1 MNMRRVVCNKT
12 VSVILLFSIV
22 LSIASC
28 SSDNSKRK
36 KVSADSPWYDAE
48 IIDFKPETRTDKQ
61 VSSLYNVLAG
71 SDEDYI
77 VVYSDGDYR
86 LPDDADELDYRDSY
100 IELVT
105 LIDRSTKQNV
115 KTLDLTELLGGYE
128 RASNVNYVNGIINV
142 YGDSWDPETNITM
155 MKEFEIDPVA
165 GEVINSRDI
174 SIFEGISI
182 GRRQYSYSVG
192 EYRILPDI
200 GESDGDWCLILRVIS
215 PDGKITEVPVKDP
228 AENFFSIVAVF
239 ALDEKT
245 ALIPVSAE
253 RGCKYF
259 LLDLNTYKLSQ
270 ANSDD
275 YSWLGYDDMDWFF
288 NSPDGDIY
296 ISTTEG
302 VSKIDFKNKKIEKFF
317 DYNSSKVSR
326 NYTSRLEVA
335 DCTEDKI
342 LLCGSYYPI
351 NIFQSSDISD
361 FVIIEL
367 TKADKNP
374 NAGKTILEMYI
385 PEHEVDGI
393 ISDSIIKYNETNS
406 KYVIQITDRYND
418 YPYLPQYDQMGM
430 GDVSDASMLEGN
442 NKLSYNLAMDIMNGE
457 GPDILMDTSG
467 LAQLNNDNY
476 LVDLSTLAA
485 ELGPDSYYT
494 NIIDGAR
501 TDGKLYQLPV
511 CYTIRGIQ
519 TDMNNA
525 GASGTGFTTE
535 EYEDF
540 LYGTLNG
547 SDIIGSSQPYYF
559 ALLFNNMADT
569 FIKDGKVDL
578 TGAEFEAL
586 ARYVKDNVQ
595 QSVILPE
602 DDDTNVDEIFDST
615 LAAKNH
621 KALYCNCPGI
631 SGYLVKR
638 ARVQNATSILGLPS
652 ADGRGPMFGTNV
664 SVAVSANA
672 VNKDACIEFVKMLLT
687 DDIQSEFASSDYFV
701 LNRNALR
708 QCCSEAVKYY
718 NGAGKDDLLD
728 YTLGS
733 TVSVEIKFT
742 EQDVDN
748 LEKTILSCSKSD
760 CIDSAINMIL
770 IEEMPAYFSG
780 QKDLASVISV
790 LQDRIQ
796 KILDERR

>member
-1 MNMRRVVCNKT
+1 MK
-12 VSVILLFSIV
+12 
-22 LSIASC
+22 
-28 SSDNSKRK
+28 
-36 KVSADSPWYDAE
+36 
-48 IIDFKPETRTDKQ
+48 
-61 VSSLYNVLAG
+61 
-71 SDEDYI
+71 
-77 VVYSDGDYR
+77 
-86 LPDDADELDYRDSY
+86 
-100 IELVT
+100 
-105 LIDRSTKQNV
+105 
-115 KTLDLTELLGGYE
+115 
-128 RASNVNYVNGIINV
+128 
-142 YGDSWDPETNITM
+142 
-155 MKEFEIDPVA
+155 KEFEIDPVA

-174 SIFEGISI
+174 SRFAGFHI

-192 EYRILPDI
+192 EYRILPDV
-200 GESDGDWCLILRVIS
+200 GESDGDWCPVLRVIS

-228 AENFFSIVAVF
+228 AENFFGIVAVF

-259 LLDLNTYKLSQ
+259 LLDLNTYKVSQ

-385 PEHEVDGI
+385 PEHEMDGI

-525 GASGTGFTTE
+525 GASGTGFTTD
-535 EYEDF
+535 EYERF
-540 LYGTLNG
+540 LHDTLNG
-547 SDIIGSSQPYYF
+547 KDIIESSQAYYF
-559 ALLFNNMADT
+559 ALLFNNMSDS

-701 LNRNALR
+701 LNRNVLR

-718 NGAGKDDLLD
+718 NGTGKDDLLD

-742 EQDVDN
+742 EEDVDN

-780 QKDLASVISV
+780 QKDLASVVAIS
-790 LQDRIQ
+790 QDRIQ